1 MYVNSMNLKW
11 MVLVLSAFMSIGAMA
26 QSDGFRDG
34 KDYIVL
40 DPPLPTRAPEGK
52 IEVIEFFNF
61 SCPHCNRFQT
71 PMNIWHEN
79 ADISDVELIR
89 QPVYFEAHNGH
100 YARLY
105 HTLEAMGL
113 VDRYYSRIYE
123 AIHKKRILLNSPGRF
138 AGWLENNGEDG
149 EKASKV
155 YDSFTVNAKIKRD
168 RKTAEEYGV
177 DSTPHVAVA
186 GKYVIKPGLSGTMV
200 QMVQIMEALIARE
213 RAAMA
218 GEGQ

>member
-1 MYVNSMNLKW
+1 MNVNSLNLLRT
-11 MVLVLSAFMSIGAMA
+11 VFLAVAFLSAAAMA
-26 QSDGFRDG
+26 QSDEFRDG

-71 PMNIWHEN
+71 PMKIWHEN
-79 ADISDVELIR
+79 ADTSDVELIR
-89 QPVYFEAHNGH
+89 QPVYFESHNGH
-100 YARLY
+100 YARIY
-105 HTLEAMGL
+105 HTLAAMKI
-113 VDRYYSRIYE
+113 DDKYYSRMYD
-123 AIHKKRILLNSPGRF
+123 AIHKKRVLLNSASRF

-149 EKASKV
+149 EKAVKI
-155 YDSFTVNAKIKRD
+155 YNSFTVNAKIKRD

-177 DSTPHVAVA
+177 NSTPHVAVA

-200 QMVQIMEALIARE
+200 NMVQIMEALIERE
-213 RAAMA
+213 RAAMTA
-218 GEGQ
+218 AEQ